1 MIIKVYQN
9 KHCHLIR
16 KFKIDKDKDLVQMTI
31 ENPKMKIMLKKEAN
45 NLKVQIYKQLKEEIL
60 YLTQKVQQMYKLI
73 MNKNL
78 TKHKILVSMQE
89 VFQKI
94 IEKEY
99 SNFNEIKKNQRRK
112 LCK

>member
-45 NLKVQIYKQLKEEIL
+45 NLKV
-60 YLTQKVQQMYKLI
+60 
-73 MNKNL
+73 
-78 TKHKILVSMQE
+78 
-89 VFQKI
+89 
-94 IEKEY
+94 
-99 SNFNEIKKNQRRK
+99 
-112 LCK
+112 